1 MKLRNKETGE
11 ITEAT
16 ITVCKWT
23 NDYEDML
30 TEAEYENISDV
41 MRDWEDYT
49 PKEPIIKDEK
59 FRQVVRGWADY
70 NGVEEAFYFTYGD
83 GRSRLDASTASIS
96 FYNELRD
103 LKEWKKYTIAE
114 LCGKEKE

>member
-30 TEAEYENISDV
+30 TESEYENISDV
-41 MRDWEDYT
+41 MRDWEDYS
-49 PKEPIIKDEK
+49 P
-59 FRQVVRGWADY
+59 
-70 NGVEEAFYFTYGD
+70 
-83 GRSRLDASTASIS
+83 
-96 FYNELRD
+96 
-103 LKEWKKYTIAE
+103 AE
-114 LCGKEKE
+114 LIARDYGEVIKKLEEE